1 MSTNYT
7 ASLVYGFEL
16 YRDEVESIW
25 RNSEKDSGVF
35 HMEDRFSP
43 MTGAK
48 IEPVKIWD
56 RKPSTKIWYEIDG
69 KKIGIN
75 DLVDPEDW
83 EKYLSKYLDCN
94 VEASGSFSSGDITYL
109 LYVNEPVKY
118 DESDDY
124 GRIRVYN
131 NVIDHKDILELMP
144 DALDLKEKLLKLG
157 LKVNDPS
164 IFIAM
169 RIN

>member
-16 YRDEVESIW
+16 DKDKVESIW
-25 RNSEKDSGVF
+25 CNSEKDSGEF

-43 MTGAK
+43 TTGAK

-56 RKPSTKIWYEIDG
+56 RKPSTKTWYEIDG
-69 KKIGIN
+69 KKEK
-75 DLVDPEDW
+75 DLYIEDW

-94 VEASGSFSSGDITYL
+94 VETSGSFSSGDITYVF
-109 LYVNEPVKY
+109 YVNDCVQYPHG
-118 DESDDY
+118 DNY
-124 GRIRVYN
+124 GHITVYN
-131 NVIDHKDILELMP
+131 SVIDHKDILELMP
-144 DALDLKEKLLKLG
+144 KAMDLKEKLLKLG